1 MTALGDA
8 RQNRDTAQQQLAEV
22 TAQLAAARRLGGDQ
36 SIATLTAQR
45 DAAAQR
51 AAAAAQQVD
60 SRRQATLAA
69 APDPIDGIDAA
80 LPIALLPVRI
90 ETRFV
95 GTDLLIRIYPDDIH
109 IDTHEPELTDDE
121 AARGRI
127 YWQQVAA
134 GADTRDA
141 WRQLARFHGPQRGE
155 WIARCTQ
162 DSSTTPP
169 VRAGSWT
176 RAARTDLL
184 PDRWVA
190 LGYTANGRVFAQ
202 SGTPIPD
209 QLTAGP
215 APDDGTSPP
224 PPGGTDALAQI
235 APEMKWLFD
244 FDIAVATGMALRVPL
259 PQAAQAGLTRLIV
272 LGVKTTMDAEES
284 AQALAGLMA
293 AHRYTNGLAL
303 LERGTPTNNT
313 PDAPSGYTSA
323 VSVDDGGPFV
333 RPAGGVA
340 GDALSRAFG
349 VDAAAFAN
357 ALGVDDPAENIARA
371 VNTALWP
378 ATWGYF
384 LAQRL
389 PGIVTDSELTCIRS
403 HFIDHVRGAG
413 ALNTLRVGKQPYGV
427 LPVTALDLWAPADGS
442 DVTTRAVTVLRNLG
456 DAYARAVVNV
466 PRLSGAGDADQSLLE
481 VLHMD
486 AFSSSYAVRHMVG
499 PRYVDNFF
507 SFAGTPL
514 DASWWRAQAAV
525 ATLGV
530 AIPGLPANSPQA
542 TSLFAPTAIALGG
555 KPVLQAANG
564 DLSYL
569 HALAAANVAA
579 LRANATLAPGARTL
593 FYDLARHAL
602 LLGYAADAGRIQHDA
617 GIPVDGQEP
626 ELIDMTDPPTATV
639 WRRLDQPVAAVTGGQ
654 ALGDYLD
661 AAGHAPAVDELRA
674 ALNSLADHTAER
686 VELQVAAA
694 LDTASHRWD
703 AWASSL
709 ANRRLKAL
717 RAARP
722 IGIRVGGYGW
732 VDNLTPAT
740 AQPSAGYIHAPSPT
754 HATTAAILASGY
766 LTHRTSNSGNP
777 FATDL
782 SAERVKL
789 ADRLFAGVRRG
800 QPLPALLGYELERAL
815 HDAGLS
821 AYVARFR
828 SIAPLLSASSA
839 DTAPSEVVA
848 ATNVVHGEQILTMW
862 QNNDPAFAALR
873 TPANTADFTKIDAI
887 FTRLADLVDALG
899 DVLTANSVYQVARG
913 NFNRTGLTLDAV
925 LRGEP
930 LPPQEVITS
939 PRTGTGLLH
948 RVIEFLDTASVASST
963 WPINAMQAR
972 AVADPSLNAW
982 AGARLPDPHTVKC
995 TATAAGTTARTVAL
1009 AELEL
1014 SPLDAV
1020 YTDETELRARV
1031 AQLAGVNAAEIDF
1044 SAAAGGALSVESF
1057 LAITAA
1063 LRATLAGARPLTG
1076 ADLTGPDAPAA
1087 PGIDTNELHAR
1098 TEAAITTL
1106 RAVHDA
1112 AAAGNAAA
1120 LMQAAH
1126 LGLPA
1131 AVPAPG
1137 RQMQQLAAV
1146 EADTAHRLA
1155 TVDGLAQAFDAAS
1168 ASPEAILD
1176 YERDRMRSVFG
1187 ADFQVLPRFTAANAA
1202 ELQTAFGA
1210 SDALLGNR
1218 RLEAHSWFTRVSC
1231 ARDALGPLA
1240 DTLRFAE
1247 AFTAAVPTFTVGQLP
1262 YTPGE
1267 PWIGLPM
1274 QPNSQRTA
1282 HLSLFVVG
1290 APPQLDH
1297 LAAGLVFDEWN
1308 EVIPNPSETTGLTF
1322 HADRP
1327 TARSP
1332 HAILLAVAPDISQP
1346 WNLAKLEQVLREII
1360 ALSRARLVD
1369 QDAMTELDQ
1378 FLPAAAV
1385 AVNAAGDTISSDLR
1399 VR

>member
-1 MTALGDA
+1 MTDLGDA
-8 RQNRDTAQQQLAEV
+8 RQNRDTAQRQLTEV

-36 SIATLTAQR
+36 TIAALTAQR

-60 SRRQATLAA
+60 SLRQAELTA
-69 APDPIDGIDAA
+69 APDAVDGIDAA

-90 ETRFV
+90 ETRFA

-109 IDTHEPELTDDE
+109 IDTHEPELTVDE
-121 AARGRI
+121 AARGRT

-134 GADTRDA
+134 GADPRDA

-155 WIARCTQ
+155 WMARSTQ
-162 DSSTTPP
+162 DTSTAPP
-169 VRAGSWT
+169 ARAGSWT

-202 SGTPIPD
+202 TGAPIPD
-209 QLTAGP
+209 RLTVGP

-244 FDIAVATGMALRVPL
+244 FNTAVATGMALRVPL
-259 PQAAQAGLTRLIV
+259 PQTAQAGLTRLIV
-272 LGVKTTMDAEES
+272 LGVKTTMDGEES
-284 AQALAGLMA
+284 AQALTGLMA

-313 PDAPSGYTSA
+313 RDAPSGYTSA
-323 VSVDDGGPFV
+323 VTVDDGGPFV
-333 RPAGGVA
+333 RPAGGDA
-340 GDALSRAFG
+340 GDALSRALG
-349 VDAAAFAN
+349 IDAAAFAS
-357 ALGVDDPAENIARA
+357 AIGVDDSAETIARA
-371 VNTALWP
+371 VNTALWLP
-378 ATWGYF
+378 TWGYF

-389 PGIVTDSELTCIRS
+389 PGIVTDSELACIRS

-456 DAYARAVVNV
+456 DAYARAVVNL
-466 PRLSGAGDADQSLLE
+466 PRLSGVGDPDQSLLE
-481 VLHMD
+481 ILHMD
-486 AFSSSYAVRHMVG
+486 AFSSSYAVRHMMG

-514 DASWWRAQAAV
+514 DTAWWRAQAAV
-525 ATLGV
+525 ATLTV
-530 AIPGLPANSPQA
+530 NIPGLPANSPQA
-542 TSLFAPTAIALGG
+542 TSLFAPTAIGLGD
-555 KPVLQAANG
+555 KPLVQADNG
-564 DLSYL
+564 GLSYL
-569 HALAAANVAA
+569 HALAAANLAA
-579 LRANATLAPGARTL
+579 LRANTTVVPAARTL
-593 FYDLARHAL
+593 FYDLARHAM
-602 LLGYAADAGRIQHDA
+602 LLGYANGASRIQRDA
-617 GIPVDGQEP
+617 GIPVDGHEP
-626 ELIDMTDPPTATV
+626 ELIDITDPPTATV
-639 WRRLDQPVAAVTGGQ
+639 WRRLDQPVAAVTGAQ
-654 ALGDYLD
+654 TLGDYLD
-661 AAGHAPAVDELRA
+661 AAGHAPEVDELRA
-674 ALNSLADHTAER
+674 ALITLADQTAER
-686 VELQVAAA
+686 VELHVAAA

-709 ANRRLKAL
+709 ATRRLETL

-722 IGIRVGGYGW
+722 TGIRVGGYGW
-732 VDNLTPAT
+732 VDNLTPAA
-740 AQPSAGYIHAPSPT
+740 AQPSAGYIHTPSPT

-766 LTHRTSNSGNP
+766 LTHRTSDSGNP
-777 FATDL
+777 FAIDL

-821 AYVARFR
+821 TYVARFR
-828 SIAPLLSASSA
+828 LIAPLLSNSSVVS
-839 DTAPSEVVA
+839 APSEVVA

-899 DVLTANSVYQVARG
+899 DVLTANSVHQVARG
-913 NFNRTGLTLDAV
+913 NFNRAGLTLDAV

-930 LPPQEVITS
+930 LPPQEVITTS
-939 PRTGTGLLH
+939 RTGTGLLH
-948 RVIEFLDTASVASST
+948 RVIEFLDTASVEPST
-963 WPINAMQAR
+963 WPTNAMQSR

-982 AGARLPDPHTVKC
+982 AAARLPDPHTVTC
-995 TATAAGTTARTVAL
+995 TVTAAGTTARTVAV
-1009 AELEL
+1009 AELGL

-1020 YTDETELRARV
+1020 YTDESELRARV
-1031 AQLAGVNAAEIDF
+1031 AQLAGANAAEIDF
-1044 SAAAGGALSVESF
+1044 TAAAGGAVSVEDF

-1076 ADLTGPDAPAA
+1076 ADLAGPDAPAA
-1087 PGIDTNELHAR
+1087 PGIDTDELHTR
-1098 TEAAITTL
+1098 TESAIATL
-1106 RAVHDA
+1106 RAVHDT
-1112 AAAGNAAA
+1112 AAAGDATA

-1131 AVPAPG
+1131 AVPVPG
-1137 RQMQQLAAV
+1137 RQTQQLAAV

-1155 TVDGLAQAFDAAS
+1155 TVDALAQAFDVAS
-1168 ASPEAILD
+1168 ASPATILD
-1176 YERDRMRSVFG
+1176 YERDRMRAVFG
-1187 ADFQVLPRFTAANAA
+1187 ADFQVLPRFTAANSA

-1231 ARDALGPLA
+1231 ARGPLGPLA

-1267 PWIGLPM
+1267 PWIALPLR
-1274 QPNSQRTA
+1274 PNSQREA

-1290 APPQLDH
+1290 SPAQLDH
-1297 LAAGLVFDEWN
+1297 PVAGLVFDEWN

-1332 HAILLAVAPDISQP
+1332 HAILLAVAPDMSQP
-1346 WNLAKLEQVLREII
+1346 WNLAMLEQVLRETI
-1360 ALSRARLVD
+1360 ALSQARLVD

-1385 AVNAAGDTISSDLR
+1385 AVNAGGDTISSDLR

>member
-1 MTALGDA
+1 MTVLGDA
-8 RQNRDTAQQQLAEV
+8 RQNRNAAQRQLAEL

-36 SIATLTAQR
+36 SIATLIAQR

-51 AAAAAQQVD
+51 AAAATQQVD
-60 SRRQATLAA
+60 SLRQATLAA

-90 ETRFV
+90 ETRFA
-95 GTDLLIRIYPDDIH
+95 GTDLLIRIYPDDVH

-121 AARGRI
+121 AARGRT
-127 YWQQVAA
+127 YWQQVGA

-155 WIARCTQ
+155 WIARSTQ
-162 DSSTTPP
+162 DSSTAPP
-169 VRAGSWT
+169 ARAGSWT

-202 SGTPIPD
+202 SGAPIPD

-244 FDIAVATGMALRVPL
+244 FDIAVANGMALRVPL

-293 AHRYTNGLAL
+293 AHRYTNGLAV

-333 RPAGGVA
+333 RAADGVA
-340 GDALSRAFG
+340 GAALSRAFG
-349 VDAAAFAN
+349 IDATSFAN
-357 ALGVDDPAENIARA
+357 AIGVDDPAENIARA

-378 ATWGYF
+378 PTWGYF

-389 PGIVTDSELTCIRS
+389 PGIVSDSELGRIRS

-427 LPVTALDLWAPADGS
+427 LPVIALDLWAPADGS

-514 DASWWRAQAAV
+514 DASWWRAQAAAAALTV
-525 ATLGV
+525 T
-530 AIPGLPANSPQA
+530 IPGLPANSPQA
-542 TSLFAPTAIALGG
+542 TSLFAPTAIGLGD

-569 HALAAANVAA
+569 RALATANLAA
-579 LRANATLAPGARTL
+579 LRANTTLAPGARTL

-602 LLGYAADAGRIQHDA
+602 LLGYAADADRVQHKA

-639 WRRLDQPVAAVTGGQ
+639 WRRLDQPVAAVTGAQ
-654 ALGDYLD
+654 TLGDYLGT
-661 AAGHAPAVDELRA
+661 AGHAPAVDELRA
-674 ALNSLADHTAER
+674 ALNTLADQTKER

-709 ANRRLKAL
+709 ANRRLEAL

-722 IGIRVGGYGW
+722 TGIRVGGYGW
-732 VDNLTPAT
+732 VDNLTPTT

-754 HATTAAILASGY
+754 HSTTAAILASGY
-766 LTHRTSNSGNP
+766 LTHRTSDRGNP
-777 FATDL
+777 FAIDL
-782 SAERVKL
+782 SADRVKL
-789 ADRLFAGVRRG
+789 ADRLFAGVRHG

-828 SIAPLLSASSA
+828 SIAPLRSASSA

-873 TPANTADFTKIDAI
+873 APANTADFTKIDAI

-913 NFNRTGLTLDAV
+913 NFHRAGLTLDAV

-930 LPPQEVITS
+930 LPPQEVITT

-948 RVIEFLDTASVASST
+948 RVIEFLDTASVAPST

-982 AGARLPDPHTVKC
+982 AGAQLPDPHTVKC

-1009 AELEL
+1009 AELGL

-1031 AQLAGVNAAEIDF
+1031 AQLAGAKPADIDF
-1044 SAAAGGALSVESF
+1044 AATAGGAVSVENF

-1087 PGIDTNELHAR
+1087 PGIDTDDLHAR
-1098 TEAAITTL
+1098 TEAAIATL
-1106 RAVHDA
+1106 RAVHDE

-1137 RQMQQLAAV
+1137 RQTQHLAAV

-1176 YERDRMRSVFG
+1176 YERDRMRAVFG

-1247 AFTAAVPTFTVGQLP
+1247 AFTAAVHTFTVGQLP

-1274 QPNSQRTA
+1274 RHNSQRTA
-1282 HLSLFVVG
+1282 HLSLVVAG
-1290 APPQLDH
+1290 TPPQLDH
-1297 LAAGLVFDEWN
+1297 PAVGLVFDEWN
-1308 EVIPNPSETTGLTF
+1308 EVIPNLSETTGLTF

-1346 WNLAKLEQVLREII
+1346 WNLAKLEQVLRETI
-1360 ALSRARLVD
+1360 ALTQARMVD

>member
-1 MTALGDA
+1 MTDLGDA
-8 RQNRDTAQQQLAEV
+8 RQNRDTAQRQLTELA
-22 TAQLAAARRLGGDQ
+22 AQLSAARRLGGDQ
-36 SIATLTAQR
+36 AIAALTAQR

-60 SRRQATLAA
+60 SLRQAALTA
-69 APDPIDGIDAA
+69 APDPVAGIDAT

-90 ETRFV
+90 ETHFA

-109 IDTHEPELTDDE
+109 IDTHEEELTVDE
-121 AARGRI
+121 AARGRT
-127 YWQQVAA
+127 YWQQVTA
-134 GADTRDA
+134 GADLRDA

-155 WIARCTQ
+155 WIARTTQ
-162 DSSTTPP
+162 DTTTTPP
-169 VRAGSWT
+169 ARAGSWT
-176 RAARTDLL
+176 RPARTDLL

-190 LGYTANGRVFAQ
+190 LGYTANGRVFVQ
-202 SGTPIPD
+202 SGAPIPD
-209 QLTAGP
+209 RLTVGP

-244 FDIAVATGMALRVPL
+244 FDTAVATGMALRVPL

-272 LGVKTTMDAEES
+272 LGVKTTMGGEES

-293 AHRYTNGLAL
+293 AHRYTNGFAL

-313 PDAPSGYTSA
+313 SDAPSGYTSA
-323 VSVDDGGPFV
+323 VSVDDGGPFA
-333 RPAGGVA
+333 RPTGGAA
-340 GDALSRAFG
+340 GDALSRALG
-349 VDAAAFAN
+349 IDAAAFAN
-357 ALGVDDPAENIARA
+357 AIGVDDAAETIARA

-378 ATWGYF
+378 PTWGYF

-389 PGIVTDSELTCIRS
+389 PGIVTDTELGCIRS

-413 ALNTLRVGKQPYGV
+413 ALNTLRVGKQPYGL
-427 LPVTALDLWAPADGS
+427 LPVTALDLWGPADGG
-442 DVTTRAVTVLRNLG
+442 DVTARAVSVLRNLG

-466 PRLSGAGDADQSLLE
+466 PRLSGAGDPDQSLLE

-486 AFSSSYAVRHMVG
+486 AFSSSYGVRHMVG
-499 PRYVDNFF
+499 PRYADNFF
-507 SFAGTPL
+507 NFAGTPL

-525 ATLGV
+525 ATLTV
-530 AIPGLPANSPQA
+530 NIPGLPPNSPQA
-542 TSLFAPTAIALGG
+542 TSLFAATAIGLGD
-555 KPVLQAANG
+555 KPLVAASG

-569 HALAAANVAA
+569 HALAAANLAA
-579 LRANATLAPGARTL
+579 LRANATVAPGARTL

-602 LLGYAADAGRIQHDA
+602 LLGYAAEASRTQRDA
-617 GIPVDGQEP
+617 GIPVDGHEP
-626 ELIDMTDPPTATV
+626 ELIDITDPPTATV
-639 WRRLDQPVAAVTGGQ
+639 WRRLDQPVAAVTGTQ

-661 AAGHAPAVDELRA
+661 AAGHSPAVDELRA
-674 ALNSLADHTAER
+674 ALSTLAGQTAER
-686 VELQVAAA
+686 VELHVAAA

-709 ANRRLKAL
+709 ANRRLETL
-717 RAARP
+717 RTAQP
-722 IGIRVGGYGW
+722 TGIRVGGYGW

-740 AQPSAGYIHAPSPT
+740 AQTSAGYIHTPSPT

-766 LTHRTSNSGNP
+766 LTHRTSDSGNP
-777 FATDL
+777 FAIDL
-782 SAERVKL
+782 SAQRVKL

-828 SIAPLLSASSA
+828 LIAPLLSNSSA
-839 DTAPSEVVA
+839 GTAPSEVVA

-862 QNNDPAFAALR
+862 QNSDPAFAALR
-873 TPANTADFTKIDAI
+873 TPANAADFTKIDAI

-930 LPPQEVITS
+930 LPPQEVITTS
-939 PRTGTGLLH
+939 RTGTGLLH
-948 RVIEFLDTASVASST
+948 RVIEFLDTTSVAPST
-963 WPINAMQAR
+963 WPTNAMQAR
-972 AVADPSLNAW
+972 AVADPSLSAW
-982 AGARLPDPHTVKC
+982 AAARLPDPHTVTC
-995 TATAAGTTARTVAL
+995 TVTAAGTTARTVAL
-1009 AELEL
+1009 VELGL
-1014 SPLDAV
+1014 SPMDAV
-1020 YTDETELRARV
+1020 YTDEPELRARV
-1031 AQLAGVNAAEIDF
+1031 AQLAGASPAEIDF
-1044 SAAAGGALSVESF
+1044 TAATGGAVSLENF
-1057 LAITAA
+1057 LALTAA
-1063 LRATLAGARPLTG
+1063 LRATLAGSRPLTG
-1076 ADLTGPDAPAA
+1076 ADLAGPDAPAA
-1087 PGIDTNELHAR
+1087 PGIDTDELHAR
-1098 TEAAITTL
+1098 TEAAIDKL

-1112 AAAGNAAA
+1112 AAAGDAAA

-1131 AVPAPG
+1131 AVPVPG
-1137 RQMQQLAAV
+1137 RQTQQLAAV

-1176 YERDRMRSVFG
+1176 YERDRMRAVFG
-1187 ADFQVLPRFTAANAA
+1187 ADFQVLPRFTAANSA

-1247 AFTAAVPTFTVGQLP
+1247 AFTAAVPAFTVGQLP
-1262 YTPGE
+1262 YAPGE
-1267 PWIGLPM
+1267 PWIALPLRS
-1274 QPNSQRTA
+1274 NSQRTG

-1290 APPQLDH
+1290 NPPQLDH
-1297 LAAGLVFDEWN
+1297 PVAGLVFDEWN

-1332 HAILLAVAPDISQP
+1332 HAILLAVAPDMSQP
-1346 WNLAKLEQVLREII
+1346 WNLAMLEQVLRETIT
-1360 ALSRARLVD
+1360 LSQARLVD

-1385 AVNAAGDTISSDLR
+1385 AVNAGGDTISSDLR

>member
-8 RQNRDTAQQQLAEV
+8 RQNRDTAQRQLTEL
-22 TAQLAAARRLGGDQ
+22 TAQLAAASRLGDHQ
-36 SIATLTAQR
+36 AIATLTAQR

-51 AAAAAQQVD
+51 AATAAQQVD
-60 SRRQATLAA
+60 SLRQAALAA
-69 APDPIDGIDAA
+69 APDPVAGIDAA

-90 ETRFV
+90 ETRFS
-95 GTDLLIRIYPDDIH
+95 GTDLLIRVYPDDIH
-109 IDTHEPELTDDE
+109 IDTHEPELTVDE
-121 AARGRI
+121 SARGST

-155 WIARCTQ
+155 WIARSTQ
-162 DSSTTPP
+162 ETATTPP
-169 VRAGSWT
+169 ARAGSWT
-176 RAARTDLL
+176 RAARTDVL

-190 LGYTANGRVFAQ
+190 LGYTAGGRVFAQ
-202 SGTPIPD
+202 SGAPIPD
-209 QLTAGP
+209 RLTTGP
-215 APDDGTSPP
+215 APDDGTRPP

-235 APEMKWLFD
+235 APEMNWLFD
-244 FDIAVATGMALRVPL
+244 FEAAVTAGMALRVPL

-272 LGVKTTMDAEES
+272 FGVKTTMDGAES
-284 AQALAGLMA
+284 ARALAGLLA

-313 PDAPSGYTSA
+313 RDAPSGYTSV
-323 VSVDDGGPFV
+323 VSVDDDGPFV
-333 RPAGGVA
+333 RPTGGAA
-340 GDALSRAFG
+340 GDALSRALG
-349 VDAAAFAN
+349 IDAGAFAN
-357 ALGVDDPAENIARA
+357 AIGVDDPAETVARA
-371 VNTALWP
+371 VSTALWP
-378 ATWGYF
+378 PTWGYY

-389 PGIVTDSELTCIRS
+389 PGIVSDSELACIRS

-413 ALNTLRVGKQPYGV
+413 ALSALRVGKQPYGM
-427 LPVTALDLWAPADGS
+427 LPVTALDLWAPADGG

-466 PRLSGAGDADQSLLE
+466 PRLSGAADPDQSLLE
-481 VLHMD
+481 ILHMD
-486 AFSSSYAVRHMVG
+486 AYSSSHAVRHMVG

-514 DASWWRAQAAV
+514 DAAWWRAQAAV
-525 ATLGV
+525 ATLTV
-530 AIPGLPANSPQA
+530 NIPGLPANSPQA
-542 TSLFAPTAIALGG
+542 TSLFAPTAISLGD
-555 KPVLQAANG
+555 KPLVQAANG
-564 DLSYL
+564 DLAYL
-569 HALAAANVAA
+569 RALAAANLTT
-579 LRANATLAPGARTL
+579 LRANTTVAPGARTV

-602 LLGYAADAGRIQHDA
+602 LLGYAADADRIQRDA
-617 GIPVDGQEP
+617 GMAADGHEP
-626 ELIDMTDPPTATV
+626 ELVDITGPPTATV
-639 WRRLDQPVAAVTGGQ
+639 WRRLDQPVAAVTGTQ

-661 AAGHAPAVDELRA
+661 AAGHAAAVDELRV
-674 ALNSLADHTAER
+674 ALNTLADQPAER
-686 VELQVAAA
+686 LELHVAAA

-703 AWASSL
+703 AWATSV
-709 ANRRLKAL
+709 ANRRLETL
-717 RAARP
+717 RATRP
-722 IGIRVGGYGW
+722 TGIRVGGYGW

-740 AQPSAGYIHAPSPT
+740 AQPSAGYIHTPSPT

-777 FATDL
+777 FAIDL

-821 AYVARFR
+821 SYVARFR
-828 SIAPLLSASSA
+828 SIAPLLSNASA
-839 DTAPSEVVA
+839 GTAPSEAVA
-848 ATNVVHGEQILTMW
+848 ATNVVHGEKVLTMW
-862 QNNDPAFAALR
+862 QNNAPAFAALR

-913 NFNRTGLTLDAV
+913 NFNRAGLTLDAV

-930 LPPQEVITS
+930 LPPQEVITTS
-939 PRTGTGLLH
+939 RTGTGLLH
-948 RVIEFLDTASVASST
+948 RVIEFLDIPSVAPST
-963 WPINAMQAR
+963 WPTNAMQAR

-982 AGARLPDPHTVKC
+982 AAARLPEAHTVTC
-995 TATAAGTTARTVAL
+995 TGTAAGTTTRTVSL

-1020 YTDETELRARV
+1020 YTDEPELRARF
-1031 AQLAGVNAAEIDF
+1031 AHLAGTNPAQIDF
-1044 SAAAGGALSVESF
+1044 TATAGGAVSVENF

-1076 ADLTGPDAPAA
+1076 ADLSGPDSPAE
-1087 PGIDTNELHAR
+1087 PGIDIDELHAR
-1098 TEAAITTL
+1098 TEAAIAKL
-1106 RAVHDA
+1106 RALHDT
-1112 AAAGNAAA
+1112 AAAGDAAA
-1120 LMQAAH
+1120 LMRAAH

-1131 AVPAPG
+1131 AVPAAG
-1137 RQMQQLAAV
+1137 RQAQQLAAV

-1155 TVDGLAQAFDAAS
+1155 AVDGLAQAFDAAS
-1168 ASPEAILD
+1168 AIPAAILD
-1176 YERDRMRSVFG
+1176 YERDRMRAVFG
-1187 ADFQVLPRFTAANAA
+1187 ADFQVLPRFTAANSA

-1231 ARDALGPLA
+1231 ARDAMGPLA

-1247 AFTAAVPTFTVGQLP
+1247 AFTTAVPTFTVGQLP

-1267 PWIGLPM
+1267 PWIALPLR
-1274 QPNSQRTA
+1274 PNTQRTA
-1282 HLSLFVVG
+1282 HLSLFAVG
-1290 APPQLDH
+1290 SPPQLDQPVT
-1297 LAAGLVFDEWN
+1297 GLVFDEWN

-1322 HADRP
+1322 HAERP

-1332 HAILLAVAPDISQP
+1332 HAILLAVAPDTSQP
-1346 WNLAKLEQVLREII
+1346 WNLARLEQVLRETI
-1360 ALSRARLVD
+1360 ALSQARLVD

-1385 AVNAAGDTISSDLR
+1385 AVNAGGDTISSDLR